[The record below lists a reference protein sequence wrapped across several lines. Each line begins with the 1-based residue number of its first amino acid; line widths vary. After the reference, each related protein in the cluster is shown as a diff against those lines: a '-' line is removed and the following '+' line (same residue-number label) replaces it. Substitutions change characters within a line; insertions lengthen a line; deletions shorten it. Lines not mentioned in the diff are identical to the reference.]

1 MKIGDNMIYLDYSAT
16 TPVLPEVLDSYNK
29 VTNEYFGNPNSL
41 HSLGI
46 KSRELLESATKQVCE
61 LLKINKEEFTF
72 TSGATESNNIA
83 LIGTCLANKG
93 KGNHIIVSKLEHPSI
108 YSICD
113 YLTSIGYKVSYV
125 NNTEEGVIDFE
136 DLKRKINED
145 TILVS
150 ICAVNSETGV
160 RQPLRTIKQVI
171 NKCNS
176 EIILH
181 SDITQALGKIPI
193 NFNDF
198 DLASASGHKI
208 YAPKGIGLFYKKKNV
223 KCQQILYG
231 NKEDFHPGT
240 PALPLIV
247 SFSKALR
254 IALHEIEKKIEIVT
268 KWNEKIIKNIKTH
281 DNIKI
286 NTSKY
291 CIPHIINISLMDI
304 KPETFIHA
312 LERHEIYVSSNTACS
327 SGKLSTSVMALYNDK
342 LRAETTIRISLSCL
356 TKLEEI
362 NVFINAFN
370 GVYEKLHS
378 LND

>member
-1 MKIGDNMIYLDYSAT
+1 MIYLDYSAT

-41 HSLGI
+41 HNLGL
-46 KSRELLESATKQVCE
+46 KSRELLNSAIRQVGE
-61 LLKINKEEFTF
+61 LLNIDINEFSF
-72 TSGATESNNIA
+72 TSGATESNNLAI
-83 LIGTCLANKG
+83 IGACLGNKD

-108 YSICD
+108 YKIVD
-113 YLTSIGYKVSYV
+113 YLVSIGFKVSYV
-125 NNTEEGVIDFE
+125 NNTIEGVIDFE
-136 DLKRKINED
+136 DLKRKMNED

-150 ICAVNSETGV
+150 ICAVNSETGI

-171 NKCNS
+171 NKYNKN
-176 EIILH
+176 ILLH
-181 SDITQALGKIPI
+181 SDITQALGKVSI

-223 KCQQILYG
+223 KCQKLLHGTDESY
-231 NKEDFHPGT
+231 HPGT

-254 IALHEIEKKIEIVT
+254 ISLHELDKKLEIVS
-268 KWNEKIIKNIKTH
+268 KWNEKIVKKLSTYP
-281 DNIKI
+281 NIKI
-286 NTSKY
+286 NQSKY
-291 CIPHIINISLMDI
+291 SIPHILNISLMDI

-312 LERHEIYVSSNTACS
+312 MERHEIYISSNTACS
-327 SGKLSTSVMALYNDK
+327 SGKLSTSVMALYNDR
-342 LRAETTIRISLSCL
+342 LRAETTIRISLSCM

-362 NVFINAFN
+362 TVFINTFN
-370 GVYEKLHS
+370 GVYEKLHGLS
-378 LND
+378 E

>member
-1 MKIGDNMIYLDYSAT
+1 MIYLDYSAT

-46 KSRELLESATKQVCE
+46 KSRDLLESATNQVSE
-61 LLKINKEEFTF
+61 LLNIEKCEFSY
-72 TSGATESNNIA
+72 TSGATEANNLAI
-83 LIGTCLANKG
+83 IGACLANKD

-108 YSICD
+108 YSIVD
-113 YLTSIGYKVSYV
+113 YLVGIGFKVSYV

-136 DLKRKINED
+136 DLKKKMNED

-150 ICAVNSETGV
+150 VCAVNSETGV

-171 NKCNS
+171 NKYNS
-176 EIILH
+176 NIILH
-181 SDITQALGKIPI
+181 SDITQALGKIPL

-198 DLASASGHKI
+198 DMASASGHKI
-208 YAPKGIGLFYKKKNV
+208 YAPKGIGLFYKKKKI
-223 KCQQILYG
+223 KCEKLLYG
-231 NKEDFHPGT
+231 TDQSYHPGT

-247 SFSKALR
+247 SFAKALR
-254 IALHEIEKKIEIVT
+254 ISLHEIDKKQEIVS
-268 KWNEKIIKNIKTH
+268 KWNEKLIKKLSTYP
-281 DNIKI
+281 NIKI
-286 NTSKY
+286 NHSKY
-291 CIPHIINISLMDI
+291 CIPHILNISLMDI
-304 KPETFIHA
+304 KSETFIHA

-342 LRAETTIRISLSCL
+342 VRASTTIRISLSCL

-362 NVFINAFN
+362 TVFLNTFN

>member
-1 MKIGDNMIYLDYSAT
+1 MIYLDYSAT

-41 HSLGI
+41 HNLGL
-46 KSRELLESATKQVCE
+46 KSRELLNSATRQVSE
-61 LLKINKEEFTF
+61 LLNIDVNEFSF
-72 TSGATESNNIA
+72 TSGATESNNLAI
-83 LIGTCLANKG
+83 IGACLANKDR
-93 KGNHIIVSKLEHPSI
+93 GNHIIVSKLEHPSI
-108 YSICD
+108 YKIVD
-113 YLTSIGYKVSYV
+113 YLVSIGFKVSYV
-125 NNTEEGVIDFE
+125 NNTVEGVIDFE
-136 DLKRKINED
+136 DLKRKMNED

-150 ICAVNSETGV
+150 ICAVNSETGI

-171 NKCNS
+171 NKYNKN
-176 EIILH
+176 ILLH
-181 SDITQALGKIPI
+181 SDITQALGKVSI

-223 KCQQILYG
+223 KCQKLLHG
-231 NKEDFHPGT
+231 TDESFHPGT

-254 IALHEIEKKIEIVT
+254 ISLHELDKKLEIVE
-268 KWNEKIIKNIKTH
+268 KWNDKLVKKLSTYP
-281 DNIKI
+281 NIKI
-286 NTSKY
+286 NKSKY
-291 CIPHIINISLMDI
+291 SIPHILNISLMDI

-312 LERHEIYVSSNTACS
+312 MERHEIYISSNTACS
-327 SGKLSTSVMALYNDK
+327 SGKLSTSVMALYNDR
-342 LRAETTIRISLSCL
+342 LRAETTIRISLSCM

-362 NVFINAFN
+362 TVFINTFN

-378 LND
+378 LSE

>member
-1 MKIGDNMIYLDYSAT
+1 MIYLDYSAT

-46 KSRELLESATKQVCE
+46 KSRDLLNSATKQVSE
-61 LLKINKEEFTF
+61 LLNIDEKEINF
-72 TSGATESNNIA
+72 TSGATESNNLAI
-83 LIGTCLANKG
+83 IGACLANKD

-108 YSICD
+108 YSIVD
-113 YLTSIGYKVSYV
+113 YLVSIGFKVSYV
-125 NNTEEGVIDFE
+125 NNTDEGVIDFE
-136 DLKRKINED
+136 DLKKKMNEK

-171 NKCNS
+171 NKFNPN
-176 EIILH
+176 IILH
-181 SDITQALGKIPI
+181 SDITQGLGKISL

-198 DLASASGHKI
+198 DMASASGHKI
-208 YAPKGIGLFYKKKNV
+208 YAPKGIGLFYKKKKI
-223 KCQQILYG
+223 KCEKLLYG
-231 NKEDFHPGT
+231 TDQSYHPGT
-240 PALPLIV
+240 PPLPLIV

-254 IALHEIEKKIEIVT
+254 IALHEIEKKQDIVK
-268 KWNEKIIKNIKTH
+268 KWNDKLIKKISTYE
-281 DNIKI
+281 NIKI
-286 NTSKY
+286 NHSKY
-291 CIPHIINISLMDI
+291 CIPHILNISLMDI

-342 LRAETTIRISLSCL
+342 VRATTTIRISLSCL

-362 NVFINAFN
+362 NVFLNTFN
-370 GVYEKLHS
+370 GVYERLHS
-378 LND
+378 LNE

>member
-1 MKIGDNMIYLDYSAT
+1 MVYLDYSAT

-29 VTNEYFGNPNSL
+29 VSSEYFGNSNSL
-41 HSLGI
+41 HNLGI
-46 KSRELLESATKQVCE
+46 KSRELLESASKQVSE
-61 LLKINKEEFTF
+61 LLNVGIDEITF

-83 LIGTCLANKG
+83 LIGACLANKA

-108 YSICD
+108 YAIVD
-113 YLTSIGYKVSYV
+113 YLVSIGFKVSYV

-136 DLKRKINED
+136 DLKRKMNED

-160 RQPLRTIKQVI
+160 RQPLKTIKQVI
-171 NKCNS
+171 NKFNS
-176 EIILH
+176 DILLH
-181 SDITQALGKIPI
+181 SDITQALGKVHV
-193 NFNDF
+193 NFSDF

-208 YAPKGIGLFYKKKNV
+208 YAPKGVGLFYKKNGV
-223 KCQQILYG
+223 KCQKLLYG
-231 NKEDFHPGT
+231 SEDVYHPGT

-254 IALHEIEKKIEIVT
+254 ISLHELDKKLEIVN
-268 KWNEKIIKNIKTH
+268 KWNEKILKNFSKFES
-281 DNIKI
+281 IKI
-286 NTSKY
+286 NNSKY

-312 LERHEIYVSSNTACS
+312 LEKHEIYVSSNTACS

-342 LRAETTIRISLSCL
+342 VRAETTIRISISCL

-362 NVFINAFN
+362 TVFLNAFN
-370 GVYEKLHS
+370 GVYDKLHS
-378 LND
+378 LNN

>member
-1 MKIGDNMIYLDYSAT
+1 MIYLDYSAT

-29 VTNEYFGNPNSL
+29 VTNEYFGNSNSL

-46 KSRELLESATKQVCE
+46 KSRELLESATKQVSD
-61 LLKINKEEFTF
+61 LLNIEKNEFSF

-83 LIGTCLANKG
+83 LIGYALANKDRG
-93 KGNHIIVSKLEHPSI
+93 KHIIVSKLEHPSI
-108 YSICD
+108 YSIVD
-113 YLTSIGYKVSYV
+113 YLVGIGFKVSYV
-125 NNTEEGVIDFE
+125 NNTSEGVIDFD
-136 DLKRKINED
+136 DLKKKINDD

-150 ICAVNSETGV
+150 ICAVNSETGI

-176 EIILH
+176 NIVLH

-198 DLASASGHKI
+198 DMASASGHKI
-208 YAPKGIGLFYKKKNV
+208 FAPKGIGIFYKKKKI
-223 KCQQILYG
+223 KCQKLLYG
-231 NKEDFHPGT
+231 ADTSYHPGT
-240 PALPLIV
+240 PPLPLIV
-247 SFSKALR
+247 SFAKALR
-254 IALHEIEKKIEIVT
+254 ISLHEIDKKNEIVT
-268 KWNEKIIKNIKTH
+268 KWNEKLIKKLSTYK
-281 DNIKI
+281 DIKI
-286 NTSKY
+286 NHSKY
-291 CIPHIINISLMDI
+291 SIPHILNISLMDI

-342 LRAETTIRISLSCL
+342 VRATTTIRISISCL

-362 NVFINAFN
+362 NVFLNTFN
-370 GVYEKLHS
+370 GVYEKLQS
-378 LND
+378 LNE

>member
-1 MKIGDNMIYLDYSAT
+1 MIYLDYSAT

-41 HSLGI
+41 HNLGL
-46 KSRELLESATKQVCE
+46 KSRELLNSATRQVSE
-61 LLKINKEEFTF
+61 LLNIDVSEFSF
-72 TSGATESNNIA
+72 TSGATESNNLAI
-83 LIGTCLANKG
+83 IGACLANKD

-108 YSICD
+108 YKIVD
-113 YLTSIGYKVSYV
+113 YLVSIGFKVSYV
-125 NNTEEGVIDFE
+125 NNTVEGVIDFE
-136 DLKRKINED
+136 DLKRKMNED
-145 TILVS
+145 TILIS
-150 ICAVNSETGV
+150 ICAVNSETGI

-171 NKCNS
+171 NKYNKN
-176 EIILH
+176 ILLH
-181 SDITQALGKIPI
+181 SDITQALGKVSI

-223 KCQQILYG
+223 KCQKLLHGTDESY
-231 NKEDFHPGT
+231 HPGT

-254 IALHEIEKKIEIVT
+254 ISLHELDKKLEIVS
-268 KWNEKIIKNIKTH
+268 KWNEKLVKKLSTYP
-281 DNIKI
+281 NIKI
-286 NTSKY
+286 NQSKY
-291 CIPHIINISLMDI
+291 SIPHILNISLMDI

-312 LERHEIYVSSNTACS
+312 MERHEIYISSNTACS
-327 SGKLSTSVMALYNDK
+327 SGKLSTSVMALYNDR
-342 LRAETTIRISLSCL
+342 LRAETTIRISLSCM

-362 NVFINAFN
+362 TVFINTFN

-378 LND
+378 LNE

>member
-1 MKIGDNMIYLDYSAT
+1 MIYLDYSAT

-41 HSLGI
+41 HNLGL
-46 KSRELLESATKQVCE
+46 KSRELLNSATRQVSE
-61 LLKINKEEFTF
+61 LLNIDVSEFSF
-72 TSGATESNNIA
+72 TSGATESNNLA
-83 LIGTCLANKG
+83 VIGACLANKD

-108 YSICD
+108 YKIVD
-113 YLTSIGYKVSYV
+113 YLVSIGFKVSYV
-125 NNTEEGVIDFE
+125 NNTIEGVIDFE
-136 DLKRKINED
+136 DLKRKMNED

-150 ICAVNSETGV
+150 ICAVNSETGI

-171 NKCNS
+171 NKYNKN
-176 EIILH
+176 ILLH
-181 SDITQALGKIPI
+181 SDITQALGKVSI

-223 KCQQILYG
+223 KCQKLLHGTDESY
-231 NKEDFHPGT
+231 HPGT

-254 IALHEIEKKIEIVT
+254 ISLHELDKKLEIVS
-268 KWNEKIIKNIKTH
+268 KWNEKLVKKLSTYP
-281 DNIKI
+281 NIKI
-286 NTSKY
+286 NQSKY
-291 CIPHIINISLMDI
+291 SIPHILNISLMDI

-312 LERHEIYVSSNTACS
+312 MERHEIYISSNTACS
-327 SGKLSTSVMALYNDK
+327 SGKLSTSVMALYNDR
-342 LRAETTIRISLSCL
+342 LRAETTIRISLSCM

-362 NVFINAFN
+362 TVFINTFN

-378 LND
+378 LNE

>member
-1 MKIGDNMIYLDYSAT
+1 MIYLDYSAT
-16 TPVLPEVLDSYNK
+16 TPVLPEVLDSYNR

-41 HSLGI
+41 HNLGL
-46 KSRELLESATKQVCE
+46 KSRNLLESATKQVSE
-61 LLKINKEEFTF
+61 LLNIDVNEFCF

-83 LIGTCLANKG
+83 LIGTCLANKD

-108 YSICD
+108 YSIVD
-113 YLTSIGYKVSYV
+113 YLVSIGFKVSYV
-125 NNTEEGVIDFE
+125 NNTTEGVIDFE
-136 DLKRKINED
+136 DLKRKMNED

-150 ICAVNSETGV
+150 ICAVNSETGI
-160 RQPLRTIKQVI
+160 RQPLKTIKQVI
-171 NKCNS
+171 NKYNKN
-176 EIILH
+176 IIFH
-181 SDITQALGKIPI
+181 SDITQALGKVSI

-208 YAPKGIGLFYKKKNV
+208 YAPKGIGLFYKKKNI
-223 KCQQILYG
+223 KCKKIMYG
-231 NKEDFHPGT
+231 TENTFHPGT

-254 IALHEIEKKIEIVT
+254 ITLHELDKKQAIVSR
-268 KWNEKIIKNIKTH
+268 WNEKLLKKFKTYP
-281 DNIKI
+281 NIKI
-286 NTSKY
+286 NHSKY
-291 CIPHIINISLMDI
+291 SIPHIINISLMDI

-312 LERHEIYVSSNTACS
+312 LERHEIYISSNTACS

-342 LRAETTIRISLSCL
+342 KRAETTLRISLSCL

-362 NVFINAFN
+362 TVFINTFN

-378 LND
+378 LSE

>member
-1 MKIGDNMIYLDYSAT
+1 MIYLDYSAT

-41 HSLGI
+41 HNLGL
-46 KSRELLESATKQVCE
+46 KSRELLESAKKQVSE
-61 LLKINKEEFTF
+61 LLNIDINEFTF
-72 TSGATESNNIA
+72 TSGATESNNLA
-83 LIGTCLANKG
+83 LIGACMANKG
-93 KGNHIIVSKLEHPSI
+93 NGNHIIVSKLEHPSI
-108 YSICD
+108 YAIVD
-113 YLTSIGYKVSYV
+113 YLVSIGYKVSYV
-125 NNTEEGVIDFE
+125 NNTPEGVIDFE
-136 DLKRKINED
+136 DLKNKLNED

-171 NKCNS
+171 NKYNKD
-176 EIILH
+176 ILLH
-181 SDITQALGKIPI
+181 SDITQALGKISI

-223 KCQQILYG
+223 KCQKLLHG
-231 NKEDFHPGT
+231 NKEEFHPGT

-247 SFSKALR
+247 SFAKALR
-254 IALHEIEKKIEIVT
+254 ISLHELDKKVDIVT
-268 KWNEKIIKNIKTH
+268 KWNEKVIKNISKFEG
-281 DNIKI
+281 IKI
-286 NTSKY
+286 NNSKY

-312 LERHEIYVSSNTACS
+312 MERHEIYISSNTACS
-327 SGKLSTSVMALYNDK
+327 SGKLSTSVMALYNDRK
-342 LRAETTIRISLSCL
+342 RAETTIRISLSCL

-362 NVFINAFN
+362 TVFLNTFN

>member
-1 MKIGDNMIYLDYSAT
+1 MIYLDYSAT

-41 HSLGI
+41 HNLGL
-46 KSRELLESATKQVCE
+46 KSRELLESAKKQVSE
-61 LLKINKEEFTF
+61 LLNIDINEFTF
-72 TSGATESNNIA
+72 TSGATESNNLA
-83 LIGTCLANKG
+83 LIGVCMANKG
-93 KGNHIIVSKLEHPSI
+93 NGNHIIVSKLEHPSI
-108 YSICD
+108 YAIVD
-113 YLTSIGYKVSYV
+113 YLVSIGYKVSYV
-125 NNTEEGVIDFE
+125 NNTPEGVIDFE
-136 DLKRKINED
+136 DLKNKLNED

-171 NKCNS
+171 NKYNKD
-176 EIILH
+176 ILLH
-181 SDITQALGKIPI
+181 SDITQALGKISI

-223 KCQQILYG
+223 KCKKLLHG
-231 NKEDFHPGT
+231 NKDEFHPGT

-247 SFSKALR
+247 SFAKALR
-254 IALHEIEKKIEIVT
+254 ISLHELDKKVDIVT
-268 KWNEKIIKNIKTH
+268 KWNEKVIKNISKFEG
-281 DNIKI
+281 IKI
-286 NTSKY
+286 NNSKY

-312 LERHEIYVSSNTACS
+312 MERHEIYISSNTACS
-327 SGKLSTSVMALYNDK
+327 SGKLSTSVMALYNDRK
-342 LRAETTIRISLSCL
+342 RAETTIRISLSCL

-362 NVFINAFN
+362 TVFLNTFN

>member
-1 MKIGDNMIYLDYSAT
+1 MIYLDYSAT

-41 HSLGI
+41 HNLGL
-46 KSRELLESATKQVCE
+46 KSRELLNSATRQVSE
-61 LLKINKEEFTF
+61 LLNIDVNEFSF
-72 TSGATESNNIA
+72 TSGATESNNLAI
-83 LIGTCLANKG
+83 IGACLANKD

-108 YSICD
+108 YKIVD
-113 YLTSIGYKVSYV
+113 YLVSIGFKVSYV
-125 NNTEEGVIDFE
+125 NNTVEGVIDFE
-136 DLKRKINED
+136 DLKRKMNED

-150 ICAVNSETGV
+150 ICAVNSETGI

-171 NKCNS
+171 NKYNKN
-176 EIILH
+176 ILLH
-181 SDITQALGKIPI
+181 SDITQALGKVSI

-223 KCQQILYG
+223 KCQKLLHG
-231 NKEDFHPGT
+231 TDESFHPGT

-254 IALHEIEKKIEIVT
+254 ISLHELDKKLEIVE
-268 KWNEKIIKNIKTH
+268 KWNDKLVKKLSTYP
-281 DNIKI
+281 NIKI
-286 NTSKY
+286 NKSKY
-291 CIPHIINISLMDI
+291 SIPHILNISLMDI

-312 LERHEIYVSSNTACS
+312 MERHEIYISSNTACS
-327 SGKLSTSVMALYNDK
+327 SGKLSTSVMALYNDR
-342 LRAETTIRISLSCL
+342 LRAETTIRISLSCM

-362 NVFINAFN
+362 TVFINTFN

-378 LND
+378 LSE

>member
-1 MKIGDNMIYLDYSAT
+1 MIYLDYSAT

-29 VTNEYFGNPNSL
+29 VTTEYFGNPNSL
-41 HSLGI
+41 HSLGL
-46 KSRELLESATKQVCE
+46 KSKDLLESATKQVSE
-61 LLKINKEEFTF
+61 LLNIDINEFSF

-83 LIGTCLANKG
+83 LIGYAIANKMR
-93 KGNHIIVSKLEHPSI
+93 GNHIIVSKLEHPSI
-108 YSICD
+108 YSIVD
-113 YLTSIGYKVSYV
+113 YLESIGFKISYV
-125 NNTEEGVIDFE
+125 NNTEEGVIDFD
-136 DLKRKINED
+136 DLKQKMNED

-171 NKCNS
+171 NKYNS
-176 EIILH
+176 NIVLH
-181 SDITQALGKIPI
+181 SDITQALGKIAL

-198 DLASASGHKI
+198 DMASASGHKI
-208 YAPKGIGLFYKKKNV
+208 FAPKGIGLFYKKKRI
-223 KCQQILYG
+223 KCQKLLYG
-231 NKEDFHPGT
+231 ADASYHPGT

-247 SFSKALR
+247 SFAKALR
-254 IALHEIEKKIEIVT
+254 ISLHEIDKKYEIVN
-268 KWNEKIIKNIKTH
+268 KWNDKIIKKLSQYK
-281 DNIKI
+281 NIKI
-286 NTSKY
+286 NHSKY
-291 CIPHIINISLMDI
+291 AIPHILNISLMDI

-342 LRAETTIRISLSCL
+342 LRASTTIRISISCL

-362 NVFINAFN
+362 NVFLNTFD

-378 LND
+378 LSE

>member
-1 MKIGDNMIYLDYSAT
+1 MIYLDYSAT

-41 HSLGI
+41 HNLGL
-46 KSRELLESATKQVCE
+46 KSRELLNSATRQVSE
-61 LLKINKEEFTF
+61 LLNIDISEFSF
-72 TSGATESNNIA
+72 TSGATESNNLAI
-83 LIGTCLANKG
+83 IGACLANKD

-108 YSICD
+108 YKIVD
-113 YLTSIGYKVSYV
+113 YLVSIGFKVSYV
-125 NNTEEGVIDFE
+125 NNTVEGVIDFE
-136 DLKRKINED
+136 DLKRKMNED

-150 ICAVNSETGV
+150 ICAVNSETGI

-171 NKCNS
+171 NKYNKN
-176 EIILH
+176 ILLH
-181 SDITQALGKIPI
+181 SDITQALGKVSI

-223 KCQQILYG
+223 KCQKLLHGTDESY
-231 NKEDFHPGT
+231 HPGT

-254 IALHEIEKKIEIVT
+254 ISLHELDKKLEIVS
-268 KWNEKIIKNIKTH
+268 KWNEKLVKKLSTYP
-281 DNIKI
+281 NIKI
-286 NTSKY
+286 NQSKY
-291 CIPHIINISLMDI
+291 SIPHILNISLMDI

-312 LERHEIYVSSNTACS
+312 MERHEIYISSNTACS
-327 SGKLSTSVMALYNDK
+327 SGKLSTSVMALYNDR
-342 LRAETTIRISLSCL
+342 LRAETTIRISLSCM

-362 NVFINAFN
+362 TVFINTFN

-378 LND
+378 LNE

>member
-1 MKIGDNMIYLDYSAT
+1 MIYLDYSAT

-41 HSLGI
+41 HNLGL
-46 KSRELLESATKQVCE
+46 KSRELLNSATRQVSE
-61 LLKINKEEFTF
+61 LLNIDVSEFSF
-72 TSGATESNNIA
+72 TSGATESNNLA
-83 LIGTCLANKG
+83 VIGACLANKD

-108 YSICD
+108 YKIVD
-113 YLTSIGYKVSYV
+113 YLVSIGFKVSYV
-125 NNTEEGVIDFE
+125 NNTVEGVIDFE
-136 DLKRKINED
+136 DLKRKMNED

-150 ICAVNSETGV
+150 ICAVNSETGI

-171 NKCNS
+171 NKYNKN
-176 EIILH
+176 ILLH
-181 SDITQALGKIPI
+181 SDITQALGKVSI

-223 KCQQILYG
+223 KCQKLLHGTDESY
-231 NKEDFHPGT
+231 HPGT

-254 IALHEIEKKIEIVT
+254 ISLHELDKKLEIVS
-268 KWNEKIIKNIKTH
+268 KWNEKLVKKLSTYP
-281 DNIKI
+281 NIKI
-286 NTSKY
+286 NQSKY
-291 CIPHIINISLMDI
+291 SIPHILNISLMDI

-312 LERHEIYVSSNTACS
+312 MERHEIYISSNTACS
-327 SGKLSTSVMALYNDK
+327 SGKLSTSVMALYNDR
-342 LRAETTIRISLSCL
+342 LRAETTIRISLSCM

-362 NVFINAFN
+362 TVFINTFN

-378 LND
+378 LNE

>member
-1 MKIGDNMIYLDYSAT
+1 MIYLDYSAT

-29 VTNEYFGNPNSL
+29 VTNESFGNTNSL
-41 HSLGI
+41 HNLGL
-46 KSRELLESATKQVCE
+46 KSRELLNSATRQVSE
-61 LLKINKEEFTF
+61 LLNIDVSEFSF
-72 TSGATESNNIA
+72 TSGATESNNLAI
-83 LIGTCLANKG
+83 IGACLANKDR
-93 KGNHIIVSKLEHPSI
+93 GNHIIVSKLEHPSI
-108 YSICD
+108 YKIVD
-113 YLTSIGYKVSYV
+113 YLVSIGFKVSYV
-125 NNTEEGVIDFE
+125 NNTVEGVIDFE

-150 ICAVNSETGV
+150 ICAVNSETGI

-171 NKCNS
+171 NKYNKN
-176 EIILH
+176 ILLH
-181 SDITQALGKIPI
+181 SDITQALGKVSI

-223 KCQQILYG
+223 KCQKLLHG
-231 NKEDFHPGT
+231 TDESFHPGT

-254 IALHEIEKKIEIVT
+254 ISLHELDKKLEIVE
-268 KWNEKIIKNIKTH
+268 KWNDKLVKKLSTYP
-281 DNIKI
+281 NIKI
-286 NTSKY
+286 NKSKY
-291 CIPHIINISLMDI
+291 SIPHILNISLMDI

-312 LERHEIYVSSNTACS
+312 MERHEIYISSNTACS
-327 SGKLSTSVMALYNDK
+327 SGKLSTSVMALYNDR
-342 LRAETTIRISLSCL
+342 LRAETTIRISLSCM

-362 NVFINAFN
+362 TVFINTFN

-378 LND
+378 LSE

>member
-1 MKIGDNMIYLDYSAT
+1 MKMIYLDYSAT

-41 HSLGI
+41 HSLGV
-46 KSRELLESATKQVCE
+46 KSRDLLESATKQVSE
-61 LLKINKEEFTF
+61 LLKIDISEFSF

-83 LIGTCLANKG
+83 LIGYCLANKERG
-93 KGNHIIVSKLEHPSI
+93 SHIIVSKLEHPSI
-108 YSICD
+108 YSIVD
-113 YLTSIGYKVSYV
+113 YLTSIGFKVSYV

-136 DLKRKINED
+136 DLKKKMND
-145 TILVS
+145 QTILVS

-171 NKCNS
+171 NKYNGN
-176 EIILH
+176 IVLH
-181 SDITQALGKIPI
+181 SDITQALGKISL

-198 DLASASGHKI
+198 DMASASGHKI
-208 YAPKGIGLFYKKKNV
+208 FAPKGIGLFYKKKKI
-223 KCQQILYG
+223 KCQKLLHGTDTSY
-231 NKEDFHPGT
+231 HPGT

-247 SFSKALR
+247 AFSKALR
-254 IALHEIEKKIEIVT
+254 ISLHELDKKQEIVS
-268 KWNEKIIKNIKTH
+268 KWNDKILKKLSTYK
-281 DNIKI
+281 NIKI
-286 NTSKY
+286 NHSKY
-291 CIPHIINISLMDI
+291 SIPHILNISLMDI

-342 LRAETTIRISLSCL
+342 VRATTTIRISLSCM

-362 NVFINAFN
+362 NVFLNTFN

-378 LND
+378 LNE

>member
-1 MKIGDNMIYLDYSAT
+1 MIYLDYSAT

-41 HSLGI
+41 HNLGI
-46 KSRELLESATKQVCE
+46 KSRELLNSATRQVSE
-61 LLKINKEEFTF
+61 LLNIDVSEFSF
-72 TSGATESNNIA
+72 TSGATESNNLAI
-83 LIGTCLANKG
+83 IGACLANKD

-108 YSICD
+108 YKIVD
-113 YLTSIGYKVSYV
+113 YLVSIGFKVSYV
-125 NNTEEGVIDFE
+125 NNTVEGVIDFE
-136 DLKRKINED
+136 DLKRKMNED

-150 ICAVNSETGV
+150 ICAVNSETGI

-171 NKCNS
+171 NKYNKN
-176 EIILH
+176 ILLH
-181 SDITQALGKIPI
+181 SDITQALGKVSI

-223 KCQQILYG
+223 KCQKLLHGTDESY
-231 NKEDFHPGT
+231 HPGT

-254 IALHEIEKKIEIVT
+254 ISLHELDKKLEIVS
-268 KWNEKIIKNIKTH
+268 KWNEKLVKKLSNYP
-281 DNIKI
+281 NIKI
-286 NTSKY
+286 NQSKY
-291 CIPHIINISLMDI
+291 SIPHILNISLMDI

-312 LERHEIYVSSNTACS
+312 MERHEIYISSNTACS
-327 SGKLSTSVMALYNDK
+327 SGKLSTSVMALYNDR
-342 LRAETTIRISLSCL
+342 LRAETTIRISLSCM

-362 NVFINAFN
+362 TVFINTFN

-378 LND
+378 LNE